1 MAGFSK
7 WVWHGTNQSG
17 IKLPSSRGSC
27 LFRRSSTTWLWLSR
41 GCHSSP
47 AWPLNPRTYFW
58 PGFSR
63 LPSAEIDCVPLH
75 SFHSF
80 SYWLYWEL
88 QYNQYNNSL
97 QLVILGTALHNHIL
111 LLVLLGAAQ
120 YNHSLLL
127 VILGAALCNH
137 SLLLVILGAAL
148 CNHSL
153 LLVILGA
160 ALFNH
165 SLLLVILGAALS
177 NHSLLMIIL
186 GATLYNQS
194 FADYTG
200 CCPVQSVFCWLYWE
214 LPCTLV
220 HLFSVSNLPFE
231 GDDLLTLLPEV
242 NSNILIQN
250 VHISH
255 LP

>member
-148 CNHSL
+148 
-153 LLVILGA
+153 
-160 ALFNH
+160 
-165 SLLLVILGAALS
+165 S

-186 GATLYNQS
+186 GAALYNQS